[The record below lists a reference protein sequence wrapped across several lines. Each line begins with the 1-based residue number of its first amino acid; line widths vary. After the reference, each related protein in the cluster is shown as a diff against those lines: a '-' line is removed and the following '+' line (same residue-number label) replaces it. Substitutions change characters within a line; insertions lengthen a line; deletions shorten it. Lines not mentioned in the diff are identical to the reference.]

1 MYAIQWGLIISGCI
15 SSVPALQATLMPD
28 KSIRKFMDVL
38 PSPPFMK
45 LLTLMHF
52 NQFFGLLMVYA
63 LSVFC
68 AIFCPLVVIG
78 YMFAVGNMVRVVYIM
93 ALIAVKG
100 EQWETSGFSKKTVV
114 MICVI
119 QTVLGAVIAA
129 CTYASS
135 IDPEY
140 LEYEASLKATAG
152 EKFEEDKP
160 YVYLIYAI
168 GGLFS
173 LTQIPGFISPATVL
187 TQYITDKTKM
197 PSDPKDKYA
206 LEFSTGFQQFVL
218 AMFQIFTLAI
228 LTLAPSTFVVA
239 LVWTIAGFTNIPI
252 FIFNIVNA
260 EDYGFDKMPM
270 LIFMSIIAFVSGASF
285 MTLF

>member
-1 MYAIQWGLIISGCI
+1 MFAIQWGLIISGCI
-15 SSVPALQATLMPD
+15 SSIPALQAIIAPGKSLRTLQ
-28 KSIRKFMDVL
+28 DVL
-38 PSPPFMK
+38 PSPSAMK
-45 LLTLMHF
+45 IITLMQF
-52 NQFFGLLMVYA
+52 NLFFALGWVYA
-63 LSVFC
+63 LSIFC
-68 AIFCPLVVIG
+68 AFFCPLISIG
-78 YMFAVGNMVRVVYIM
+78 YMFATGNMVRVIYIM
-93 ALIAVKG
+93 VQISFDKR
-100 EQWETSGFSKKTVV
+100 WETSNFSKKGIIT
-114 MICVI
+114 ICII
-119 QTVLGAVIAA
+119 QTILGVAIAA

-218 AMFQIFTLAI
+218 AMFQVFTLAI

-270 LIFMSIIAFVSGASF
+270 LIFMSIIPFVSGASF